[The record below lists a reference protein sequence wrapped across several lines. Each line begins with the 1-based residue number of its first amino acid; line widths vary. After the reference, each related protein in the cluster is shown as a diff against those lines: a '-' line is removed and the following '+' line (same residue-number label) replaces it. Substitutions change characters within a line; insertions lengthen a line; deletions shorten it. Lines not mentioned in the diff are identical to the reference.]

1 MTGEITMNRI
11 INHIKN
17 EAAGYLAVAGLV
29 LCALYRI
36 INNIPFW
43 S

>member
-17 EAAGYLAVAGLV
+17 EAAGYLAVGGLG
-29 LCALYRI
+29 LCALYRVI
-36 INNIPFW
+36 HGIPFW